1 MFLSVQ
7 NGILLDQRCF
17 NSHELIRDTV
27 AVVQVNRGY
36 FLWLS
41 VLTKIQIVGVE
52 FILCFSFFNSLC
64 TDPRAAK
71 EG

>member
-17 NSHELIRDTV
+17 NSHELIKDMV

-41 VLTKIQIVGVE
+41 ILTKIQIVGVE
-52 FILCFSFFNSLC
+52 IILFLFFYSLC
-64 TDPRAAK
+64 ADPRAAK

>member
-17 NSHELIRDTV
+17 NNHELIRDTV

-36 FLWLS
+36 FLWLR
-41 VLTKIQIVGVE
+41 KIQTVGVE
-52 FILCFSFFNSLC
+52 IILCFSFFNALC
-64 TDPRAAK
+64 ADPRAAK